1 MDVASVS
8 SPAPD
13 RITVPPTGAR
23 IRERRLSL
31 AIRQTHLAAE
41 AGISASYLNLIEH
54 GKRPIGGR
62 LLNRLAGALSVDPA
76 TLSDEADDVL
86 LGDVRAA
93 GAGQGLEGAVLDRAE
108 DLVRRHPDWAR
119 VVAAQAEALAAQ
131 ARTIEALSDRL
142 THDPTLAAAMHEL
155 LSTVSVVRSTASIL
169 AQTPEIDRNWLGRF
183 HANLDADSRRLADG
197 AEAVIRH
204 LDRQV
209 RRGDARLLP
218 SEVVARFLDAGAHHF
233 AALEVGGDAAIPA
246 LVADIPTDEARDLAS
261 GILAADAEDA
271 RRLPL
276 DRVRAAAGPDD
287 LLAAA
292 GGDMALVLRRLGIVD
307 PARGLVICDA
317 AGALIRRKP
326 VAGFPLP
333 VIGAGCP
340 LWPVYAAL
348 SQPGRPLCEPVEM
361 PDGAPWIAHAIA
373 VPVAAPRFDVA
384 PTLRATMLLTRAA
397 GPVAARPV
405 GPGCRV
411 CSRTACA
418 ARREP
423 SILSLPPPSPPPP
436 RDAGLARGDGEQ

>member
-233 AALEVGGDAAIPA
+233 AALE
-246 LVADIPTDEARDLAS
+246 
-261 GILAADAEDA
+261 
-271 RRLPL
+271 
-276 DRVRAAAGPDD
+276 
-287 LLAAA
+287 
-292 GGDMALVLRRLGIVD
+292 
-307 PARGLVICDA
+307 
-317 AGALIRRKP
+317 
-326 VAGFPLP
+326 
-333 VIGAGCP
+333 
-340 LWPVYAAL
+340 
-348 SQPGRPLCEPVEM
+348 
-361 PDGAPWIAHAIA
+361 
-373 VPVAAPRFDVA
+373 
-384 PTLRATMLLTRAA
+384 
-397 GPVAARPV
+397 
-405 GPGCRV
+405 
-411 CSRTACA
+411 
-418 ARREP
+418 
-423 SILSLPPPSPPPP
+423 
-436 RDAGLARGDGEQ
+436 